1 MAKKNQPDLIDYFQ
15 SVPDL
20 YLPSGQQFVQGL
32 EAPRFIGA
40 REGRKYGDK
49 RFFGIDV
56 GDKYQF
62 LGRDVGKVDK
72 TYDYDALD
80 LDTSIVSQLRNLLSA
95 RGTAGGKQ
103 SGKEYGVY
111 SFDPTG
117 GTRGYYDYDED
128 FVEDPAG
135 DVFISDTNLK
145 EGDIEATGS
154 GGMID
159 FLDYTNIFDRQSL
172 ADTLSLISGKEVTAD
187 ILPEI
192 SAKDVM
198 ATKASFYAP
207 IEVGTRKNLLDNIMG
222 KYQSIGS
229 QGFAGS
235 GSRTRQLGGVRT
247 EYDAEMESVF
257 ADIEKARMEKKES
270 LSDKISN
277 IYEISRTTG

>member
-1 MAKKNQPDLIDYFQ
+1 MASRYDKQPDLVDYFQ
-15 SVPDL
+15 GMSDI
-20 YLPSGQQFVQGL
+20 YLPSGQQFVTGL
-32 EAPRFIGA
+32 AAPRYIGA
-40 REGRKYGDK
+40 RRGEVTDEAESWKIGEKDAT
-49 RFFGIDV
+49 
-56 GDKYQF
+56 QF
-62 LGRDVGKVDK
+62 KARDVGAVDK
-72 TYDYDALD
+72 MFDYDALD

-95 RGTAGGKQ
+95 RGIAGGSKK
-103 SGKEYGVY
+103 GTEYGVY
-111 SFDPTG
+111 SYDPTEG
-117 GTRGYYDYDED
+117 MDRKSL
-128 FVEDPAG
+128 AA
-135 DVFISDTNLK
+135 
-145 EGDIEATGS
+145 GDIEATGS

-172 ADTLSLISGKEVTAD
+172 ADTLSLVSGKEVTAD

-207 IEVGTRKNLLDNIMG
+207 IEVGVRKNLLDNIMG
-222 KYQSIGS
+222 KYQSIGT

-235 GSRTRQLGGVRT
+235 SSRARQLGSVRT

-277 IYEISRTTG
+277 IYEISRTTT